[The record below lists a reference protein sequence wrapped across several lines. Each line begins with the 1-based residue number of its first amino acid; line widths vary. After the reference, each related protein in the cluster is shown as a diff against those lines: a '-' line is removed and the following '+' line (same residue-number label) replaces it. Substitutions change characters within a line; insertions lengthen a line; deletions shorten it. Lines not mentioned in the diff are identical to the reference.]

1 MNLILSVNSGSSSLK
16 FKMYEMPE
24 ERVVVSGQIEKIG
37 LKNSIFTMKYNGE
50 KDEVIQDVKDHSEA
64 VALLLNELI
73 EKGIITNINDIKGV
87 GHRVVHGGE
96 RFSESV
102 IIDDEV
108 IEAITELSQL
118 APLHNPVNL
127 IGIIAFM
134 EFVPHA
140 VHVATFDTA
149 FHQTMDAGNYLYP
162 LPYEYYEKYKI
173 RRYGFHGTSHYYVS
187 RRIAEVLNKDV
198 KDLNLISVHL
208 GNGASI
214 TAIKGGHSIN
224 TSMGFTPLAGIMM
237 GTRSGDVDPAILPY
251 LMNVEQLT
259 SQEVLDIF
267 NHKSGMY
274 GVSQISSDARD
285 IVSAYESGNPQAA
298 LTLDLYANRVSETI
312 GSYFVKLG
320 RVDAILFTG
329 GIGENSNVIRQFIL
343 ERIYEAMGIDYN
355 LDLNNEAQGS
365 EMRITTDTSKVDVWV
380 IPTDEEIIL
389 ARDTFKEI

>member
-64 VALLLNELI
+64 VSLLLNELI
-73 EKGIITNINDIKGV
+73 DKGIITNINDIKGV

-108 IEAITELSQL
+108 IEAITKLSQL

-140 VHVATFDTA
+140 VHVAIFDTA

-267 NHKSGMY
+267 NDKSGMY